1 MLSPTSLHLP
11 QAIRERKTENI
22 SVNSAI
28 HTSVLKLIQT
38 GQSTLT
44 GFPQFPHFPGSY
56 LAVHL
61 QFTFSIS
68 FLVTTIG
75 L

>member
-28 HTSVLKLIQT
+28 HTNVLQLIQT

-44 GFPQFPHFPGSY
+44 GFPQFPHSPGSY
-56 LAVHL
+56 LAVFIYSSL
-61 QFTFSIS
+61 SP
-68 FLVTTIG
+68 LV